1 MHGDSGSGQP
11 GYGTYPGEPGETAGD
26 GTGGYGTG
34 GYGTGGYGTGGYG
47 TGGYGPPRMPRRRA
61 GLLTHIVV
69 AVLAAAL
76 GAGVM
81 LALYHPASSNSAAPL
96 PGSSAVPA
104 PAASPA
110 GGGS

>member
-11 GYGTYPGEPGETAGD
+11 GYGTYPGEPGQTAGY

-34 GYGTGGYGTGGYG
+34 GYGTGGYGTGGDGTGGYG

-81 LALYHPASSNSAAPL
+81 LALYHPASSNSGAPL
-96 PGSSAVPA
+96 P
-104 PAASPA
+104 
-110 GGGS
+110 